1 MRSISRTALLKDLA
15 EKISLNIDDLQ
26 NNKLFEFMFCQ
37 DIDDD
42 NVDWWYERELW
53 LVKLI

>member
-42 NVDWWYERELW
+42 NVDWWYEREL
-53 LVKLI
+53 